1 MAIKAKR
8 YGLGAVGLTQ
18 HHERLALGS
27 FIVLPYASYIGLIG
41 FFILIVGWL
50 VAYPQAIWQRLWR
63 QGWVWLTLGI
73 GISVTL
79 AQNPTQAALQSTN
92 FWPFFIFFAGLSV
105 YLTRLPNPLKSL
117 RTLAFWLLMASMPIS
132 LRSAVEYVF
141 RAPTVVERYSQAPW
155 MAWLYQTHNYGH
167 RADSVFGHPNVLAAY
182 LVLIFGLGLGLC
194 MLSLQFPQAEPES
207 AAPKS
212 PAYALGLKT
221 QSPATMAWI
230 YAATAL
236 IPLGVFGSGSRS
248 GILVLLVQLLIA
260 IVLMRRHRW
269 ARWIGLGLVM
279 ATLVGVAYGG
289 VGGRSITYA
298 FSSSAMRVNI
308 WRLSLPLIRENPW
321 FGIGFGGF
329 RDNYEPYSIP
339 NEPMLNHGHNL
350 WLHLAAEAGLPVM
363 LLLTGLVGWVCY
375 RAVRCYGQGSLP
387 WEFRSLLAGYG
398 LSFLAC
404 ILFSIFDIAFFDAR
418 INLLSWAMLAVLQA
432 LSDLARGDHPVVS
445 AVAKPWEP
453 DSHGT

>member
-1 MAIKAKR
+1 
-8 YGLGAVGLTQ
+8 
-18 HHERLALGS
+18 
-27 FIVLPYASYIGLIG
+27 VLPYVSYLGLIG
-41 FFILIVGWL
+41 FFILILGWL
-50 VAYPQAIWQRLWR
+50 VAYPQAIWQRLWQ
-63 QGWVWLTLGI
+63 QGWVWLALGI
-73 GISVTL
+73 GLSV
-79 AQNPTQAALQSTN
+79 AAAANPTQAALQSTN
-92 FWPFFIFFAGLSV
+92 LWPFFLFFAGFSL
-105 YLTRLPNPLKSL
+105 YILRLPNPLQSL
-117 RTLAFWLLMASMPIS
+117 RNLAFWLLMASIPIS
-132 LRSAVEYVF
+132 LRSMVEYIF
-141 RAPTVVERYSQAPW
+141 RAPTMVDRYSQAPW
-155 MAWLYQTHNYGH
+155 MAWLYQTQNYGH

-194 MLSLQFPQAEPES
+194 MLSLQSPPAEPES
-207 AAPKS
+207 AVPRS
-212 PAYALGLKT
+212 PASLGQAALGLHAHR
-221 QSPATMAWI
+221 PATMAWI
-230 YAATAL
+230 YGATAL

-260 IVLMRRHRW
+260 MVLMRRHRW
-269 ARWIGLGLVM
+269 ARWIGLGVVM
-279 ATLVGVAYGG
+279 ATLVGVVYGG
-289 VGGRSITYA
+289 VGGRSMTYA

-350 WLHLAAEAGLPVM
+350 WLHLSAEAGLPVM

-375 RAVRCYGQGSLP
+375 QSVRCYGLGSLP
-387 WEFRSLLAGYG
+387 LGFRPLLAGYG

-432 LSDLARGDHPVVS
+432 LSDLARGYHPVVS

-453 DSHGT
+453 DSHET